1 MIGGSLFNGLTGHN
15 RITGFLVLPK
25 ISGFFCLV
33 MTLILS
39 QNAPLV
45 AQAGA
50 LTPREILDKVDDLSR
65 GKSSRGKMTMSITTA
80 HWSRSL
86 TLEFWNK
93 GKDKSLIRILSPKK
107 EKGMTTLRSGN
118 NIWNYLPKINRI
130 IKLPSSMMG
139 SSWMG
144 SHFSNDDLIK
154 ESRMADDYTFEI
166 SFQGQKEGRRVV
178 EITCI
183 PHEDAVVV
191 WGRIIVTVDSDEY
204 LPLKIL
210 YYDEDLELARTMIF
224 EDVGLLGGR
233 KLPRRM
239 VIIPAAKPK
248 EATVVLYEEMQWD
261 IELDDKLFSI
271 RSLKR

>member
-1 MIGGSLFNGLTGHN
+1 MIRGRLFYGLTGHN
-15 RITGFLVLPK
+15 RITDFLVRPIITGL
-25 ISGFFCLV
+25 FCLV

-39 QNAPLV
+39 QNASLA
-45 AQAGA
+45 AQAEA

-144 SHFSNDDLIK
+144 SHFSNDDLVK

-239 VIIPAAKPK
+239 VIIPAAKPE
-248 EATVVLYEEMQWD
+248 EATVVLYEEMWWN
-261 IELDDKLFSI
+261 IEIDDGFFSI

>member
-1 MIGGSLFNGLTGHN
+1 
-15 RITGFLVLPK
+15 
-25 ISGFFCLV
+25 
-33 MTLILS
+33 
-39 QNAPLV
+39 
-45 AQAGA
+45 
-50 LTPREILDKVDDLSR
+50 
-65 GKSSRGKMTMSITTA
+65 
-80 HWSRSL
+80 
-86 TLEFWNK
+86 
-93 GKDKSLIRILSPKK
+93 
-107 EKGMTTLRSGN
+107 
-118 NIWNYLPKINRI
+118 
-130 IKLPSSMMG
+130 MMG

-144 SHFSNDDLIK
+144 SHFSNDDLVK

-224 EDVGLLGGR
+224 EDIGLLGGR

-248 EATVVLYEEMQWD
+248 EATVVLYEEMEWD

>member
-1 MIGGSLFNGLTGHN
+1 MMGGSLFYGLTGHN
-15 RITGFLVLPK
+15 RITDFLVRPK
-25 ISGFFCLV
+25 ISGLFCLV

-144 SHFSNDDLIK
+144 SHFSNDDLVK

-239 VIIPAAKPK
+239 VIIPAARPK
-248 EATVVLYEEMQWD
+248 ESTVVLYEEMQWD